1 MAPDDGRRGGGTR
14 ASALSLIDRDDVAYR
29 VLLQETCPSWLCSVK
44 NGATTLWENW
54 DGWTPERGFRD
65 PSANSFNHY
74 GFGSVGE
81 WMYATIG
88 GIAFDRDA
96 PGGKHFLIRP
106 RPGADLSHARMKLD
120 SAHGPITSDWRL
132 AEGTFHLS
140 LTIPANT
147 TATVSLPS
155 GGPVTEGAQD

>member
-1 MAPDDGRRGGGTR
+1 M
-14 ASALSLIDRDDVAYR
+14 
-29 VLLQETCPSWLCSVK
+29 K

-155 GGPVTEGAQD
+155 GGPVTEGGRKIDAVAGVRPVSASERQTVVEVESGAYELAMPMRAGLAGR